1 MNCGGSSVYSVPMM
15 GVAMVTR
22 RVAMVTTLVAMV
34 ITPVSMATAEERCVC
49 RMIIFALFFYANL
62 LTEPTRVAMVT
73 RMLCSFEGV
82 SPDFDEIFHVLWR
95 LIQFLGILPIYN
107 FDWIPRYFQ
116 CIMNMIFTSCTCCLG
131 VRVKGGLYCYNIFN
145 IAIIQ

>member
-1 MNCGGSSVYSVPMM
+1 VNCGGSSVYSVPMT

-22 RVAMVTTLVAMV
+22 RVAMVTTFVAMVTTLVAMV
-34 ITPVSMATAEERCVC
+34 TTLVAMVITIITPVSMATAEERCVC

-95 LIQFLGILPIYN
+95 LIQFLGIPPIYN

-116 CIMNMIFTSCTCCLG
+116 CIMNMIL
-131 VRVKGGLYCYNIFN
+131 VAR
-145 IAIIQ
+145 AA